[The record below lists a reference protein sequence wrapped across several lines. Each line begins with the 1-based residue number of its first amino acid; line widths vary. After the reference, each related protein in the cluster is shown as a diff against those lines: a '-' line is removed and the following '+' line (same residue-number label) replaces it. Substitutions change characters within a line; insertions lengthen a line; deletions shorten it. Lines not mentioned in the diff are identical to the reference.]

1 MQTQIAAKSESA
13 AARAGRFGWVGA
25 VALGGVIFL
34 LAPVVPIL
42 AEGFDPFFL
51 ILVVPPLIGLVLL
64 RFARRVAIVWLGV
77 VSAALLLM
85 NAGFIPDALAHP
97 ESPADFVPVSMLTVA
112 GLLAV
117 AAAVPAFRVARG
129 KASDSRLPRILGGM
143 AVALVLAAAAVSVVA
158 PKASPAMR
166 PLPEAS
172 RWRWRTSHSG
182 PERSPRR
189 AVR

>member
-85 NAGFIPDALAHP
+85 NAGFH
-97 ESPADFVPVSMLTVA
+97 
-112 GLLAV
+112 
-117 AAAVPAFRVARG
+117 
-129 KASDSRLPRILGGM
+129 
-143 AVALVLAAAAVSVVA
+143 
-158 PKASPAMR
+158 
-166 PLPEAS
+166 
-172 RWRWRTSHSG
+172 
-182 PERSPRR
+182 PRR
-189 AVR
+189 PGPS